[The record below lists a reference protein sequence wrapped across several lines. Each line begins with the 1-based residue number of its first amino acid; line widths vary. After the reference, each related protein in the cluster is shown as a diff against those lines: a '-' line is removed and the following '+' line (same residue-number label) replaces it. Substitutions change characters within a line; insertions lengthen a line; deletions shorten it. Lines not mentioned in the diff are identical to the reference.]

1 VKGTTSSTPT
11 RYTVVINMASRAIT
25 LLTNVNLRGAV
36 TLPASAGRAAGTSS
50 TARSPATS
58 SDHAFIAEGEALFN
72 EEGVDP
78 ITATAAGGP
87 DFYFESK
94 KFDAGD
100 STRLKKFKQLML
112 HYLVQG
118 GFIKVDTVIGLNNI
132 GKTLTGNFP
141 PR

>member
-1 VKGTTSSTPT
+1 
-11 RYTVVINMASRAIT
+11 
-25 LLTNVNLRGAV
+25 VNLRGAI
-36 TLPASAGRAAGTSS
+36 TLPASAGKNVWYLVNGQVSGD
-50 TARSPATS
+50 S

-78 ITATAAGGP
+78 ITADGGPAGP

-100 STRLKKFKQLML
+100 STRLKKFKELML

-118 GFIKVDTVIGLNNI
+118 GDIKST
-132 GKTLTGNFP
+132 
-141 PR
+141 R

>member
-1 VKGTTSSTPT
+1 
-11 RYTVVINMASRAIT
+11 M
-25 LLTNVNLRGAV
+25 RGAV
-36 TLPASAGRAAGTSS
+36 TLPASAGKQHLVPRQRPG
-50 TARSPATS
+50 RRRLR
-58 SDHAFIAEGEALFN
+58 DHAFIADGEALFN

-78 ITATAAGGP
+78 ITCDGGTRGP

-118 GFIKVDTVIGLNNI
+118 GSSRST
-132 GKTLTGNFP
+132 P
-141 PR
+141 SSA

>member
-1 VKGTTSSTPT
+1 V
-11 RYTVVINMASRAIT
+11 
-25 LLTNVNLRGAV
+25 
-36 TLPASAGRAAGTSS
+36 
-50 TARSPATS
+50 

-78 ITATAAGGP
+78 ITADGGP
-87 DFYFESK
+87 VGPDWYFESK

-118 GFIKVDTVIGLNNI
+118 GEHQGGHRHRPEQHRQGARRQL
-132 GKTLTGNFP
+132 P
-141 PR
+141 EHR